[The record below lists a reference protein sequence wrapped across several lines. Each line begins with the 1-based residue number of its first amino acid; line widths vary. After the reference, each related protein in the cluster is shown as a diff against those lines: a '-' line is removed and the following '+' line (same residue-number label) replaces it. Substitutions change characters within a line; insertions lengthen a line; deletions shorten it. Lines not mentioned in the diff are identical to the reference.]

1 MRPEL
6 QGSRSS
12 LGFGLSSPSDGSL
25 ASKTRQNLHM
35 RLADHRG
42 RTADTVSESASALV
56 TQMQAELHSLVTQH
70 NGLTQRIRS
79 IYRVMQ
85 ALQELTTASAF
96 DHVRVIP
103 QPASADRAIARRSNR
118 YGQSALRSKSGAVS
132 ISLQRACRIALMETE
147 TAVSMEEIYARIV
160 RRGSFSFADTD
171 LARVK
176 LFRVLAVMA
185 EDGEVR
191 LLDNGPDWRW
201 ERKVPLEEE

>member
-1 MRPEL
+1 
-6 QGSRSS
+6 
-12 LGFGLSSPSDGSL
+12 
-25 ASKTRQNLHM
+25 M

-42 RTADTVSESASALV
+42 CTADAASESVSVLV
-56 TQMQAELHSLVTQH
+56 AQMQAELYSLVTQH

-85 ALQELTTASAF
+85 ALQELTTVPAS

-103 QPASADRAIARRSNR
+103 QPASADRAIARRSNP
-118 YGQSALRSKSGAVS
+118 YGQSALRSKSGTVS

-160 RRGSFSFADTD
+160 RRGSFSLADTE

-176 LFRVLAVMA
+176 LFRVLNVMA

-191 LLDNGPDWRW
+191 LLDNGPDRRW
-201 ERKVPLEEE
+201 ERKGLLEEE